1 LAPQPCASLTLP
13 SSAATA
19 TLALH
24 PPLLHHTGARR
35 RNSPLPVP
43 LRSLRPI
50 LQHRR
55 VPLRRATGTR
65 SLEAPSSR
73 SLHERRPPPPP
84 ELDAN
89 APHDT
94 PAQIRASVS
103 PFPTY
108 YPGCALD
115 YALIHANAGAPVS
128 SVAQSRLCC
137 RASRSAPRT
146 ASLLPPVVDA
156 CRGGAPRPNPGPNQA
171 LEPPKRQSSARFPCS
186 APRDLGLRRLS
197 AAPRDPSP
205 EPPDLKRTIQIR
217 SCPI

>member
-35 RNSPLPVP
+35 RNSPLPEP
-43 LRSLRPI
+43 LWSRRPI

-65 SLEAPSSR
+65 SPKAPSSG

-103 PFPTY
+103 TFPTY
-108 YPGCALD
+108 CPGCALD

-128 SVAQSRLCC
+128 STAQSRLCC

-146 ASLLPPVVDA
+146 ASLLPPVGDA

-171 LEPPKRQSSARFPCS
+171 LEPPKRRSPARFPCS
-186 APRDLGLRRLS
+186 AAAGLGSPATQRRPTRPKS
-197 AAPRDPSP
+197 
-205 EPPDLKRTIQIR
+205 
-217 SCPI
+217 